1 MIGSVVYPT
10 LADSDEE
17 FLVYMMGIELNRL
30 CRNLGRANREMRR
43 ALRRGDHQAAW
54 FYLDAL
60 LRAAASISRIFWPPN
75 SKYAGRAKLLGRLFH
90 VGRRSPFALRDVRNS
105 FEHFD
110 ERIEDWLASGETLV
124 DDANIGPTRPGIRHL
139 RHFDPATG
147 EASYLDRS
155 VHTDRL
161 VAAAARLRRRMR
173 GVTFMLDQHLLEA

>member
-54 FYLDAL
+54 FSLDAL

-110 ERIEDWLASGETLV
+110 ERIEDWLASG
-124 DDANIGPTRPGIRHL
+124 RHL
-139 RHFDPATG
+139 LMTLTSARRAPAFGTCDISIRPQG
-147 EASYLDRS
+147 KLHTSTEACIPIGW
-155 VHTDRL
+155 
-161 VAAAARLRRRMR
+161 LRR
-173 GVTFMLDQHLLEA
+173 LLV